1 MDILLCKVLV
11 VAHRFRALSLYGLIN
26 EAPGVFIVVVVV
38 AVSACA
44 LVQLLTKQVLHALSR
59 LDDLGADRRAADPVQ
74 GVVGF
79 GDDLNVE
86 GQKLALL
93 HTHWSCL

>member
-38 AVSACA
+38 AVSVCA

-74 GVVGF
+74 SVVGF

-86 GQKLALL
+86 GQRLALL

>member
-86 GQKLALL
+86 GQRLVLL

>member
-1 MDILLCKVLV
+1 MDILLWKVLV

-79 GDDLNVE
+79 GDDLNAE